1 MSIHLILVGNDKLL
15 RIVLETGLVNEINAA
30 SEVMSESAYEDVNII
45 FGVLIDRVGVRVDG
59 EEPVLS
65 VVLTGQ
71 WGISQSNFV
80 QGEEGVDASS
90 ASSECVGGGDKVQ
103 GSRLEGIQGRAR
115 AGEKVV
121 QKEKGL

>member
-15 RIVLETGLVNEINAA
+15 RIVLETGLVNKINAA
-30 SEVMSESAYEDVNII
+30 SEVMYESAYEDVNII

-65 VVLTGQ
+65 VVLTGR

-90 ASSECVGGGDKVQ
+90 ASSECVGGGDEVQ
-103 GSRLEGIQGRAR
+103 GLRL
-115 AGEKVV
+115 
-121 QKEKGL
+121 